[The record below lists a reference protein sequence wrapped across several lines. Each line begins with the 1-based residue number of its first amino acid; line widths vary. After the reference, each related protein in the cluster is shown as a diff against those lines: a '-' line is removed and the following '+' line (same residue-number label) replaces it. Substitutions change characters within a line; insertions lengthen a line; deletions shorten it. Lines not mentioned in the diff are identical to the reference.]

1 MFLSHR
7 VLYPAC
13 KDILAKVHVATWMRP
28 TYEELL
34 VTVESQHKEIATL
47 KEENRNLKKEVEKLQ
62 KTVTEIVDSVKHLQG
77 ENRKLRN
84 ELRKYTNGNTPSGA
98 MSPYMKKKLEETV
111 EKYSKTPE

>member
-1 MFLSHR
+1 
-7 VLYPAC
+7 
-13 KDILAKVHVATWMRP
+13 MRP